1 MNEKTIVSQIINRR
15 IFLIFLIQSV
25 MMLVLIYRLFSL
37 QIVKHSSYSDMS
49 SNNHIRT
56 IIEPVPRGQ
65 ILDSKGNILADNIY
79 EYSLIIDSKQIKE
92 LDVFLERLN
101 EIFDLTNKE
110 EDSIISFIK
119 KKKRFIHFKSI
130 SFEEFIHFQYQIDN
144 LPEILITKKY
154 LRIYPYESAMAHI
167 VGYVINE
174 NKKYDN
180 DYYIYSNDFKVGK
193 IGVEKKFDEIL
204 KGENQTV
211 RISVDARGNKVCD
224 VDTIVGRSGD
234 VVKTSLD
241 GELQKMICGE
251 FTAINASGSAVVID
265 IQKQQLISMVSAPSF
280 NPEVF
285 NNENLKKQ
293 LWEKLATDERHPLI
307 NKGISGLYSPGSTFK
322 VVVALAALEL
332 GIINEKTTI
341 FCNGGHQVGNRFYHC
356 LHYHGNVNIHD
367 AIVKSCNSFF
377 YALSKKINIGFL
389 EKLSLSLG
397 FGKISNLELEGEYK
411 GIVPSK
417 LWKFKRFSS
426 LWYIGDTAN
435 LMIGQGYLSCSPL
448 QLCTATASIA
458 SGNIMNLSL
467 LNQNN
472 ENELP
477 ERNQLI
483 SEKNFQIVRKAMF
496 DVVNM
501 VGGTSYYSI
510 GMQNKDLGICGKT
523 GTVQISSG
531 KKHKNHSLFIGFAPY
546 DNPKYAVSIV
556 GEFMGYGATFSSP
569 IAGKIFKTLLNPL
582 HFSEIS

>member
-204 KGENQTV
+204 RGENQTV

-241 GELQKMICGE
+241 GELQKMICDE

-265 IQKQQLISMVSAPSF
+265 IQTVSM
-280 NPEVF
+280 
-285 NNENLKKQ
+285 
-293 LWEKLATDERHPLI
+293 T
-307 NKGISGLYSPGSTFK
+307 
-322 VVVALAALEL
+322 
-332 GIINEKTTI
+332 
-341 FCNGGHQVGNRFYHC
+341 
-356 LHYHGNVNIHD
+356 
-367 AIVKSCNSFF
+367 
-377 YALSKKINIGFL
+377 
-389 EKLSLSLG
+389 
-397 FGKISNLELEGEYK
+397 
-411 GIVPSK
+411 
-417 LWKFKRFSS
+417 
-426 LWYIGDTAN
+426 
-435 LMIGQGYLSCSPL
+435 
-448 QLCTATASIA
+448 
-458 SGNIMNLSL
+458 
-467 LNQNN
+467 
-472 ENELP
+472 
-477 ERNQLI
+477 
-483 SEKNFQIVRKAMF
+483 
-496 DVVNM
+496 
-501 VGGTSYYSI
+501 
-510 GMQNKDLGICGKT
+510 
-523 GTVQISSG
+523 
-531 KKHKNHSLFIGFAPY
+531 
-546 DNPKYAVSIV
+546 
-556 GEFMGYGATFSSP
+556 
-569 IAGKIFKTLLNPL
+569 
-582 HFSEIS
+582 